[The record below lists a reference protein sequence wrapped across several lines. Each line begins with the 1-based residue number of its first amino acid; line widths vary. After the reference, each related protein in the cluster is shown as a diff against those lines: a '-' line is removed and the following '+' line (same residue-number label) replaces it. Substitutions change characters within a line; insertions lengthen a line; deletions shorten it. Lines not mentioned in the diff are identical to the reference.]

1 MTQTTNA
8 TLDDL
13 ARVAEHG
20 KAELADGA
28 IVQMSPTG
36 FLPSYVAGE
45 IYASLREYAR
55 RTRAGY
61 AIGDNVGYL
70 VDLPHRKSFSIDTAF
85 YTGKPTGMRFLEG
98 APNLC
103 GGSSHLSTIPHGHPA
118 SIAR

>member
-1 MTQTTNA
+1 LYHHICFGIA
-8 TLDDL
+8 TVGANLVF
-13 ARVAEHG
+13 AH
-20 KAELADGA
+20 DG
-28 IVQMSPTG
+28 IH
-36 FLPSYVAGE
+36 
-45 IYASLREYAR
+45 

-61 AIGDNVGYL
+61 TIGDNVGYL